1 MAPPT
6 SEDIERLY
14 NLPLKDRLRERVIFI
29 CDKIRPHDNS
39 CGKDVITYKDLVEFV
54 KEVEEELDRMVAIV

>member
-29 CDKIRPHDNS
+29 CDKMRPHDAT

-54 KEVEEELDRMVAIV
+54 EDIEEELDRMAVIV